1 MTEPAPAGTMTGAVR
16 WLCALV
22 IGGFG
27 VFGICASV
35 LDEAPRPRAEAP
47 QLEHDA
53 IPETEIESL
62 FTVPLGSQNSAD
74 ATRSQSVI
82 VDSRDDAVDPS
93 QPEAGIK
100 KLINI
105 NAASLAE
112 LDLLPRIGPVM
123 AQRIIDDREAN
134 GPFKDLADLERV
146 RGIGPKTAE
155 KLATLIS
162 FE

>member
-1 MTEPAPAGTMTGAVR
+1 MNEPAPAGTMTGAVR

-22 IGGFG
+22 LGGIG
-27 VFGICASV
+27 VFGICVSM
-35 LDEAPRPRAEAP
+35 LKEEPRSRAQVP
-47 QLEHDA
+47 KLEHD
-53 IPETEIESL
+53 IPQVFEDVNVITDEA
-62 FTVPLGSQNSAD
+62 GD
-74 ATRSQSVI
+74 ATRS
-82 VDSRDDAVDPS
+82 
-93 QPEAGIK
+93 ETGIQ

-112 LDLLPRIGPVM
+112 LDLLPRIGTVM

-134 GPFKDLADLERV
+134 GPFKDLTDLERI

-155 KLATLIS
+155 KLAPLIS